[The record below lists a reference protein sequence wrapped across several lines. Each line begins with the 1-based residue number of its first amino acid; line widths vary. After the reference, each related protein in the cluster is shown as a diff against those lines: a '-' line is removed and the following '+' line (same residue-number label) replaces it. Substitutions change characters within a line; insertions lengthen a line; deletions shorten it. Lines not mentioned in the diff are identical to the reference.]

1 MILWWSNFFNEGF
14 YDIGKDEFIQ
24 NEIDLKYKRIINS
37 ETLIGIDEFNE
48 IVIYNI
54 ENKNVVKT
62 GILRKMYSYAKYS
75 PDNLYYLK
83 NNTLYYSE
91 DYCVLAFIRKFLPIW
106 YTKTR
111 WKRKN
116 LITGEQNILT
126 CIGPPVLH
134 N

>member
-1 MILWWSNFFNEGF
+1 M
-14 YDIGKDEFIQ
+14 
-24 NEIDLKYKRIINS
+24 KYKRIINS

-91 DYCVLAFIRKFLPIW
+91 DYCVLAFILKFLLIW

>member
-1 MILWWSNFFNEGF
+1 M
-14 YDIGKDEFIQ
+14 
-24 NEIDLKYKRIINS
+24 KYKRIINS

-91 DYCVLAFIRKFLPIW
+91 DYCVLAFIRKFCLYGIQ
-106 YTKTR
+106 KQDG
-111 WKRKN
+111 KEK
-116 LITGEQNILT
+116 I
-126 CIGPPVLH
+126 
-134 N
+134 